1 MLFEFIVQCFQSL
14 YCTPWNCYY
23 SNQSWILK
31 WKRYHRVSFWTWVY
45 WITFYTEIL
54 LYLGQTFQ
62 THRTTHIV
70 VSSIFVSN
78 NLHGFSKPPVSKIW
92 ILLKFGPIDSIN
104 TIYYCTSEWTLNF
117 VGQLITKIH
126 ENGYIQQILVKNS
139 K

>member
-1 MLFEFIVQCFQSL
+1 MNSLYNVFNQLL

-92 ILLKFGPIDSIN
+92 ILLKFVFYQYN
-104 TIYYCTSEWTLNF
+104 
-117 VGQLITKIH
+117 
-126 ENGYIQQILVKNS
+126 ILLHFRMNIKFCGSTHHQNPWKWVYSTNIGEKQ
-139 K
+139 